1 MQIDRALLLRIEHL
15 ARLELS
21 EDSRE
26 AILQDMNKI
35 LDMVEKLNEPDTTA
49 VEPLV
54 YVNEATQP
62 LRDDVTEVWD
72 QRDAA
77 FRNAPLSDGSF
88 FKVPKMME

>member
-21 EDSRE
+21 EASRE
-26 AILQDMNKI
+26 TILQDMNKI
-35 LDMVEKLNEPDTTA
+35 LDMVEKLNEPDTET
-49 VEPLV
+49 VQPLV
-54 YVNEATQP
+54 YINEAVQP
-62 LRDDVTEVWD
+62 LREDVSEDWN

>member
-21 EDSRE
+21 ETSRE
-26 AILQDMNKI
+26 TILQDMNKI
-35 LDMVEKLNEPDTTA
+35 LDMVEKLNEPDTSN

-54 YVNEATQP
+54 YVNEANQP
-62 LRDDVTEVWD
+62 LREDVAEDWN

-77 FRNAPLSDGSF
+77 FKNAPSSDGSF

>member
-21 EDSRE
+21 EASRE
-26 AILQDMNKI
+26 TILQDMNKI
-35 LDMVEKLNEPDTTA
+35 LDMVEKLNEPDTET

-54 YVNEATQP
+54 YVNEAVQP
-62 LRDDVTEVWD
+62 LREDVAEDWN

-77 FRNAPLSDGSF
+77 FRNAPSSDGSF

>member
-21 EDSRE
+21 EASRE
-26 AILQDMNKI
+26 TILQDMNKI
-35 LDMVEKLNEPDTTA
+35 LDMVEKLNEPDTEM

-54 YVNEATQP
+54 YINEAVQP
-62 LRDDVTEVWD
+62 LREDVAEDWN

>member
-1 MQIDRALLLRIEHL
+1 MQIDRELLLRIEHL
-15 ARLELS
+15 ARLELTKA
-21 EDSRE
+21 SRE
-26 AILQDMNKI
+26 AIQQDMNKI
-35 LDMVEKLNEPDTTA
+35 LGMVEKLNEPDTEN

-54 YVNEATQP
+54 YMNEEIQP
-62 LRDDVTEVWD
+62 LREDVAKDWN